1 MEKVRLFGFILLGV
15 SAIICAAYGLY
26 QFLEADIPLI
36 IRIGVVGI
44 LAGIVCLLLSVIKER
59 LEEAK

>member
-1 MEKVRLFGFILLGV
+1 MEKVQLFGFILLGV
-15 SAIICAAYGLY
+15 STIICAAYGLY

-59 LEEAK
+59 LGEVK

>member
-59 LEEAK
+59 LGEVK